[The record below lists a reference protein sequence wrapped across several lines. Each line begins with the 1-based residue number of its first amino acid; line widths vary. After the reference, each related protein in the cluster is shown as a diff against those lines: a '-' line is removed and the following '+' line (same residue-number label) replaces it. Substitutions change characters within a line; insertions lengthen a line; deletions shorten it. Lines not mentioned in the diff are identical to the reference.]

1 MKQKNELKSIK
12 ERNLTTGWLLCAAV
26 VFSGLLPVSASP
38 YEIEGTVLKI
48 TVPEGVTNEVEVSE
62 LVCANDNTVTE
73 IRKLGRGGFLMN
85 DKTAI
90 PNYAG
95 DIYVDQGTW
104 IVASSNALGKLDFDN
119 KGKATHGENTGKVYV
134 AEGASIDLASDD
146 RYINNSGKKVIVNG
160 HGVSGNGALT
170 VSVSAANYYKDVLG
184 NNLVLEGNSSI
195 WMPKIFNFYL
205 LDSII
210 DLNENTFT
218 VKADASTGSIVVGSG
233 ATVGPGTLE
242 FVNKGS
248 LVLQGK
254 TTFEPGCN
262 LVFNDSSKL
271 AVKSN
276 DRCDAAIVWNT
287 DGAVTSEQSL
297 NGDDYTNTLHGAV
310 QLDKTMRVGITKS
323 GSFGLAGTVTGA
335 GGLNMFW
342 NNENVPEVPTNSVTL
357 ANADST
363 FEGGVS
369 VRNLIV
375 NVKENGAVPA
385 EGGVFALTNSVV
397 NFDLCKSY
405 MLPNGILHVDG
416 ERSVTGG
423 LGKWKTLVKIGSGT
437 VDYNSVI
444 GADVLELKSGVMKIS
459 EQTYTSH
466 RFAGLIEGVSYFT
479 DASDGGSA
487 VGISQGVAKNNGI
500 VYTNKVVMSP
510 YLMNTTMGD
519 YWTTKRPAD
528 DTDHKVKAHCTTY
541 SGYMWNRSNKSVD
554 WTFAC
559 NVANY
564 TVFHFDD
571 ELMFEHNPSSS
582 KAIAKVT
589 IRDIAPGSVHRIRF
603 GNHSKYNK
611 PEDNK
616 TQGGI
621 SSSTT
626 DPVWGKQKLGLR
638 WDRLGRDTT
647 DPANFEILE
656 DPGDGSLFTWAIPG
670 DDVFY
675 PGTNESRKFDYLPE
689 FDLVKFTGG
698 TLHLNGV
705 TNTVSEVEGL
715 PNMAGTGK
723 LVIKDKWTIDAA
735 DLADKAKSDG
745 LSLAFGEDV
754 ELVINKNRAVK
765 SSNGTYEW
773 TVFES
778 EDDISGSISV
788 KDPEMAKRWRV
799 KISGKTVRLKY
810 YPAGTVII
818 VR

>member
-90 PNYAG
+90 PNYTG

-104 IVASSNALGKLDFDN
+104 IVACTNALGKLDVNN
-119 KGKATHGENTGKVYV
+119 KGENTGKVYV
-134 AEGASIDLASDD
+134 ADGASIDLASND
-146 RYINNSGKKVIVNG
+146 RYLNNKGKKITIKGNG
-160 HGVSGNGALT
+160 VTGNGALT
-170 VSVSAANYYKDVLG
+170 ISVNQANYYNQTLG
-184 NNLVLEGNSSI
+184 NNLVLTGASSI
-195 WMPKIFNFYL
+195 WMMNNFNLYL
-205 LDSII
+205 LDSNI
-210 DLNENTFT
+210 DLAGYKLA
-218 VKADASTGSIVVGSG
+218 VKGDGGSSGNIVVGNE
-233 ATVGPGTLE
+233 ATVKSGTLE
-242 FVNKGS
+242 FVNKGGI
-248 LVLQGK
+248 VLQGT
-254 TTFEPGCN
+254 TTFDDGTCLIFRDESKMTVKTSGRN
-262 LVFNDSSKL
+262 DALVIWDSAGTVNSSEV
-271 AVKSN
+271 VK
-276 DRCDAAIVWNT
+276 
-287 DGAVTSEQSL
+287 
-297 NGDDYTNTLHGAV
+297 GDITNTWHGPV
-310 QLDKTMRVGITKS
+310 RLDKTMRVAISKS
-323 GSFGLAGTVTGA
+323 GTLNLAGPVSGA
-335 GGLNMFW
+335 GGLNMYW
-342 NNENVPEVPTNSVTL
+342 NTSSKPEVPTNAVTL
-357 ANADST
+357 ANAMST
-363 FEGGVS
+363 FKGGVS
-369 VRNLIV
+369 VRDIIV
-375 NVKENGAVPA
+375 NVKEDGAVPA
-385 EGGVFALTNSVV
+385 EGGVFALTNSIV
-397 NFDLCKSY
+397 NFDSHKNY
-405 MLPNGILHVDG
+405 MLPNGIIHVDG
-416 ERSVTGG
+416 DVWRSVSGG
-423 LGKWKTLVKIGSGT
+423 LGKWKTLVKTGAGT
-437 VDYNSVI
+437 VNYDSII
-444 GADVLELKSGVMKIS
+444 GAEVLELKSGVMEIS
-459 EQTYTSH
+459 EQSYPFA
-466 RFAGLIEGVSYFT
+466 RFAGLVEGVEYFADT
-479 DASDGGSA
+479 LNDQGEI
-487 VGISQGVAKNNGI
+487 VEEGIKISTAKAKDNGI
-500 VYTNKVVMSP
+500 VYTNMVVMSP
-510 YLMNTTMGD
+510 YLMNAAMGE

-589 IRDIAPGSVHRIRF
+589 IRDIAPGSVHRIRI

-611 PEDNK
+611 VTDNK

-621 SSSTT
+621 SPSTI
-626 DPVWGKQKLGLR
+626 DPVWGKEKLGLR

-647 DPANFEILE
+647 DPANFEILA
-656 DPGDGSLFTWAIPG
+656 DSGDGMLFTHDIPNN
-670 DDVFY
+670 
-675 PGTNESRKFDYLPE
+675 TLPE

-705 TNTVSEVEGL
+705 TNTVSEVEGMPL
-715 PNMAGTGK
+715 VAGTGK
-723 LVIKDKWTIDAA
+723 LIIENKWTIDVA
-735 DLADKAKSDG
+735 DIADKAKADG

-788 KDPEMAKRWRV
+788 KDSEMAKSWRIE
-799 KISGKTVRLKY
+799 ISGKTVKLKY

>member
-90 PNYAG
+90 PNYTG

-104 IVASSNALGKLDFDN
+104 IVACTNALGKLDVNN
-119 KGKATHGENTGKVYV
+119 KGENTGKVYV
-134 AEGASIDLASDD
+134 ADGASIDLASND
-146 RYINNSGKKVIVNG
+146 RYLNNKGKKITIKGNG
-160 HGVSGNGALT
+160 VTGNGALT
-170 VSVSAANYYKDVLG
+170 ISVNQANYYNQTLG
-184 NNLVLEGNSSI
+184 NNLVLTGDSSI
-195 WMPKIFNFYL
+195 WMPNNFNLYL
-205 LDSII
+205 LDSNI
-210 DLNENTFT
+210 DLAGYKLA
-218 VKADASTGSIVVGSG
+218 VKGDGGSSGNIVVGNE
-233 ATVGPGTLE
+233 ATVKSGTLE
-242 FVNKGS
+242 FVNKGGI
-248 LVLQGK
+248 VLQGT
-254 TTFEPGCN
+254 TTFDDGTCLIFRDESKMTVKTSGR
-262 LVFNDSSKL
+262 NDAPVIWDSAGTVNSSEV
-271 AVKSN
+271 VK
-276 DRCDAAIVWNT
+276 
-287 DGAVTSEQSL
+287 
-297 NGDDYTNTLHGAV
+297 GDITNTWHGPV
-310 QLDKTMRVGITKS
+310 RLDKTMRVAISKS
-323 GSFGLAGTVTGA
+323 GTLNLAGPVSGA
-335 GGLNMFW
+335 GGLNMYW
-342 NNENVPEVPTNSVTL
+342 NTSSKPEVPTNAVTL
-357 ANADST
+357 ANAMST
-363 FEGGVS
+363 FKGGVS
-369 VRNLIV
+369 VRDIIV
-375 NVKENGAVPA
+375 NVKEDGAVPA
-385 EGGVFALTNSVV
+385 EGGVFALTNSIV
-397 NFDLCKSY
+397 NFDSHKNY
-405 MLPNGILHVDG
+405 MLPNGIIHVDG
-416 ERSVTGG
+416 DVWRSVSGG
-423 LGKWKTLVKIGSGT
+423 LGKWKTLVKTGAGT
-437 VDYNSVI
+437 VNYDSII
-444 GADVLELKSGVMKIS
+444 GAEVLELKSGVMEIS
-459 EQTYTSH
+459 EQSYPFA
-466 RFAGLIEGVSYFT
+466 RFAGLVEGVEYFADT
-479 DASDGGSA
+479 LNDQGEI
-487 VGISQGVAKNNGI
+487 VEEGIKISTAKAKDNGI
-500 VYTNKVVMSP
+500 VYTNRVVMSP
-510 YLMNTTMGD
+510 YLMNTEMGE

-589 IRDIAPGSVHRIRF
+589 IRDIAPGSVHRIRI

-611 PEDNK
+611 VTDNK

-626 DPVWGKQKLGLR
+626 DPVWGKEKLGLR

-647 DPANFEILE
+647 DPANFEILA
-656 DPGDGSLFTWAIPG
+656 DSGDGMLFTHDIPNN
-670 DDVFY
+670 
-675 PGTNESRKFDYLPE
+675 TLPE

-698 TLHLNGV
+698 TLHLNGI

-723 LVIKDKWTIDAA
+723 LIIENKWTIDAA
-735 DLADKAKSDG
+735 DIADKAKADG

-788 KDPEMAKRWRV
+788 KDPEMAKSWRIE
-799 KISGKTVRLKY
+799 ISGKTVKLKY

>member
-90 PNYAG
+90 PNYTG

-104 IVASSNALGKLDFDN
+104 IVACTNALGKLDVNN
-119 KGKATHGENTGKVYV
+119 KGENTGKVYV
-134 AEGASIDLASDD
+134 ADGASIDLASND
-146 RYINNSGKKVIVNG
+146 RYLNNKGKKITIKGNG
-160 HGVSGNGALT
+160 VTGNGALT
-170 VSVSAANYYKDVLG
+170 ISVNQANYYNQTLG
-184 NNLVLEGNSSI
+184 NNLVLTGDSSI
-195 WMPKIFNFYL
+195 WMPNNFNLYL
-205 LDSII
+205 LDSNI
-210 DLNENTFT
+210 DLAGYKLA
-218 VKADASTGSIVVGSG
+218 VKGDGGSSGNIVVGNE
-233 ATVGPGTLE
+233 ATVKSGTLE
-242 FVNKGS
+242 FVNKGGI
-248 LVLQGK
+248 VLQGT
-254 TTFEPGCN
+254 TTFDDGTCLIFRDESKMTVKTSGRN
-262 LVFNDSSKL
+262 DALVIWDSAGTVNSSEV
-271 AVKSN
+271 VK
-276 DRCDAAIVWNT
+276 
-287 DGAVTSEQSL
+287 
-297 NGDDYTNTLHGAV
+297 GDITNTWHGPV
-310 QLDKTMRVGITKS
+310 RLDKTMRVAISKS
-323 GSFGLAGTVTGA
+323 GTLNLAGPVSGA
-335 GGLNMFW
+335 GGLNMYW
-342 NNENVPEVPTNSVTL
+342 NTSSKPEVPTNAVTL
-357 ANADST
+357 ANAMST
-363 FEGGVS
+363 FKGGVS
-369 VRNLIV
+369 VRDIIV
-375 NVKENGAVPA
+375 NVKEDGAVPA
-385 EGGVFALTNSVV
+385 EGGVFALTNSIV
-397 NFDLCKSY
+397 NFDSHKNY
-405 MLPNGILHVDG
+405 MLPNGIIHVDG
-416 ERSVTGG
+416 DVWRSVSGG
-423 LGKWKTLVKIGSGT
+423 LGKWKTLVKTGAGT
-437 VDYNSVI
+437 VNYDSII
-444 GADVLELKSGVMKIS
+444 GAEVLELKSGVMEIS
-459 EQTYTSH
+459 EQSYPFA
-466 RFAGLIEGVSYFT
+466 RFAGLVEGVEYFADT
-479 DASDGGSA
+479 LNDQGEI
-487 VGISQGVAKNNGI
+487 VEEGIKISTAKAKDNGI
-500 VYTNKVVMSP
+500 VYTNRVVMSP
-510 YLMNTTMGD
+510 YLMNTEMGE

-589 IRDIAPGSVHRIRF
+589 IRDIAPGSVHRIRI

-611 PEDNK
+611 VTDNK

-626 DPVWGKQKLGLR
+626 DPVWGKEKLGLR

-647 DPANFEILE
+647 DPANFEILA
-656 DPGDGSLFTWAIPG
+656 DSGDGMLFTHDIPNN
-670 DDVFY
+670 
-675 PGTNESRKFDYLPE
+675 TLPE

-698 TLHLNGV
+698 TLHLNGI

-723 LVIKDKWTIDAA
+723 LIIENKWTIDAA
-735 DLADKAKSDG
+735 DIADKAKADG

-788 KDPEMAKRWRV
+788 KDPEMAKSWRIE
-799 KISGKTVRLKY
+799 ISGKTVKLKY

>member
-90 PNYAG
+90 PNYTG
-95 DIYVDQGTW
+95 DIFVDQGTW
-104 IVASSNALGKLDFDN
+104 IVASSNALGKLDVN
-119 KGKATHGENTGKVYV
+119 SKGENTGKVYV
-134 AEGASIDLASDD
+134 ADGASIDLASND
-146 RYINNSGKKVIVNG
+146 RYLNNKGKKITIKGNG
-160 HGVSGNGALT
+160 VTGNGALT
-170 VSVSAANYYKDVLG
+170 ISVNQANYYNQTLG
-184 NNLVLEGNSSI
+184 NNLVLTGDSSI
-195 WMPKIFNFYL
+195 WMPNNFNLYL
-205 LDSII
+205 LDSNI
-210 DLNENTFT
+210 DLAGYKLA
-218 VKADASTGSIVVGSG
+218 VKGDGGSSGNIVVGNE
-233 ATVGPGTLE
+233 ATVKSGTLE
-242 FVNKGS
+242 FVNKGGI
-248 LVLQGK
+248 VLQGT
-254 TTFEPGCN
+254 TTFDDGTCLIFRDESKMTVKTSGR
-262 LVFNDSSKL
+262 NDAPVIWDSAGTVNSSEV
-271 AVKSN
+271 VK
-276 DRCDAAIVWNT
+276 
-287 DGAVTSEQSL
+287 
-297 NGDDYTNTLHGAV
+297 GDITNTWHGPV
-310 QLDKTMRVGITKS
+310 RLDKTMRVAISKS
-323 GSFGLAGTVTGA
+323 GTLNLAGPVSGA
-335 GGLNMFW
+335 GGLNMYW
-342 NNENVPEVPTNSVTL
+342 NTSSKPEVPTNAVTL
-357 ANADST
+357 ANAMST
-363 FEGGVS
+363 FKGGVS
-369 VRNLIV
+369 VRDIIV
-375 NVKENGAVPA
+375 NVKEDGAVPA
-385 EGGVFALTNSVV
+385 EGGVFALTNSIV
-397 NFDLCKSY
+397 NFDSHKNY
-405 MLPNGILHVDG
+405 MLPNGIIHVDG
-416 ERSVTGG
+416 DVWRSVSGG
-423 LGKWKTLVKIGSGT
+423 LGKWKTLVKTGAGT
-437 VDYNSVI
+437 VNYDSII
-444 GADVLELKSGVMKIS
+444 GAEVLELKSGVMEIS
-459 EQTYTSH
+459 EQSYPFA
-466 RFAGLIEGVSYFT
+466 RFAGLVEGVEYFADT
-479 DASDGGSA
+479 LNDQGEI
-487 VGISQGVAKNNGI
+487 VEEGIKISTAKAKDNGI
-500 VYTNKVVMSP
+500 VYTNRVVMSP
-510 YLMNTTMGD
+510 YLMNTEMGE

-589 IRDIAPGSVHRIRF
+589 IRDIAPGSVHRIRI

-611 PEDNK
+611 VTDNK

-626 DPVWGKQKLGLR
+626 DPVWGKEKLGLR

-647 DPANFEILE
+647 DPANFEILA
-656 DPGDGSLFTWAIPG
+656 DSGDGMLFTHDIPNN
-670 DDVFY
+670 
-675 PGTNESRKFDYLPE
+675 TLPE

-698 TLHLNGV
+698 TLHLNGI

-723 LVIKDKWTIDAA
+723 LIIENKWTIDAA
-735 DLADKAKSDG
+735 DIADKAKADG

-788 KDPEMAKRWRV
+788 KDSEMAKSWRIE
-799 KISGKTVRLKY
+799 ISGKTVKLKY